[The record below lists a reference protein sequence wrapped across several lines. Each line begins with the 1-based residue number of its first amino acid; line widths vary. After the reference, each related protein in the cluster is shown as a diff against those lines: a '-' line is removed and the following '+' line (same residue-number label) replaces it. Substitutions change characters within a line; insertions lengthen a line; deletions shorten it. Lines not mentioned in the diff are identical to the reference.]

1 MAINFVWEDAY
12 TVGDEEIDGQHQR
25 MFRLANELPEVLD
38 VPLVKRR
45 IMDLYRHTRE
55 HFEAEEAMM
64 KRIGYP
70 ALEEHRELHIDLVTR
85 LNAVSSGSFESAR
98 AVCDFK
104 KFVYDW
110 VLDHIMCRDKEY
122 FRFSQGQRGG
132 R

>member
-1 MAINFVWEDAY
+1 MAIDFVWEDAY

-70 ALEEHRELHIDLVTR
+70 GLDDHRELHIDLVTR

-104 KFVYDW
+104 RFVYDW
-110 VLDHIMCRDKEY
+110 VLDHIMCRDKDY
-122 FRFSQGQRGG
+122 FRFAQERKGG
-132 R
+132 A